1 MRSNVDGYFGR
12 ELPADMVRIF
22 GSGGNFAFILPS
34 HDLIVVRCARTD
46 NQVAEL
52 LEAKFLKRLVKVL
65 QPVATTAPR

>member
-1 MRSNVDGYFGR
+1 
-12 ELPADMVRIF
+12 VRIY

-52 LEAKFLKRLVKVL
+52 LEAKLLARLAKVL
-65 QPVATTAPR
+65 QPGTADADR

>member
-1 MRSNVDGYFGR
+1 
-12 ELPADMVRIF
+12 MVRMY

-52 LEAKFLKRLVKVL
+52 LEAKLLARLAKVL
-65 QPVATTAPR
+65 QPGTADADR